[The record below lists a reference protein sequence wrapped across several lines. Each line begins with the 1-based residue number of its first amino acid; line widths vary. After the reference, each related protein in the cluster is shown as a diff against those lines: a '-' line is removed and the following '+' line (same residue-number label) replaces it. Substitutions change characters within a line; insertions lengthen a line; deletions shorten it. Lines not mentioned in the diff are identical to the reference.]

1 MATDGLSIGRAAQ
14 QLGVSARTLRYYG
27 ELGLLDGARRGA
39 GEYRTYDE
47 AALARARQIL
57 VLRKLRVPLSS
68 IGAILRSSD
77 ARLAIEAFEANIAA
91 IDGELAALQSI
102 RAVLRALVAKLRDAA
117 VWPDAL
123 PSGEAIERAARS
135 LLPAIKDAKEDA
147 TMDDLNRAG
156 QQLGKLTDV
165 RMLYLPP
172 ATVAASHY
180 IGEEPE
186 RLHARR
192 TARRAGDAGQRLER
206 VGRTGV
212 REHAHRVEALG
223 ARAPG
228 REPHRDLE
236 RLGVPRL
243 EETRQ
248 GRTPIGA
255 RPVLDHHEQRL
266 IDVLP
271 AELRDLPQGTGD
283 LRAIGQRGLD
293 QELARLRPTPVR
305 ERLRRAARGLTVPG
319 HQDLSEQLRGRVAA
333 DLADRG
339 HREPP
344 HVP

>member
-186 RLHARR
+186 RHA
-192 TARRAGDAGQRLER
+192 GERLDEF
-206 VGRTGV
+206 
-212 REHAHRVEALG
+212 
-223 ARAPG
+223 ARASRLWEIKPDMRMYGFNHPNPSAERPVYGYEFWLTIPDDLDVPAPLVKKRFPG
-228 REPHRDLE
+228 GLYAAHVIRMGDFHEWEWLWDWAQRQTDYAPNFSPEGDEVMHGL
-236 RLGVPRL
+236 L
-243 EETRQ
+243 EEHLNYVLHVQTDRPRPGDMQLDLLLPMTRKQ
-248 GRTPIGA
+248 
-255 RPVLDHHEQRL
+255 
-266 IDVLP
+266 P
-271 AELRDLPQGTGD
+271 ADG
-283 LRAIGQRGLD
+283 
-293 QELARLRPTPVR
+293 
-305 ERLRRAARGLTVPG
+305 
-319 HQDLSEQLRGRVAA
+319 
-333 DLADRG
+333 
-339 HREPP
+339 
-344 HVP
+344 